1 MGKLKH
7 NALCGSRY
15 GSRAILSIKFVSCD
29 DDPVA
34 PEFIIRP
41 NLLTPNSR

>member
-1 MGKLKH
+1 MILKSYST
-7 NALCGSRY
+7 CGVGY